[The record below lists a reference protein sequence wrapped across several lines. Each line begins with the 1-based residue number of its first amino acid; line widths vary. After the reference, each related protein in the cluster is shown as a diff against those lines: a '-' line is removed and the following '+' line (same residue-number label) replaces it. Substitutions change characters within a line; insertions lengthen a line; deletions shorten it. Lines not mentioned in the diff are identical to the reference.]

1 MMKKEL
7 NFKRIYELNVND
19 YLVISKEESN
29 NNNSIERKND
39 SISSIFW
46 AIAVGLIIGLIIIGM
61 TIFGALLLGRM

>member
-1 MMKKEL
+1 MKKEL
-7 NFKRIYELNVND
+7 NFKRIDELKVND

-29 NNNSIERKND
+29 NNDSTEKKDD

>member
-1 MMKKEL
+1 MMKEL
-7 NFKRIYELNVND
+7 NFKRIDELNVND